1 MNKQIQTAASQHA
14 ALETKG
20 ATTMNKIIRNSLT
33 ITAFAA
39 LALVFGACSQPAE
52 LAPNETSNVQV
63 QTQPDLSAA
72 TDVIADP
79 SADTTASA
87 EDLNSMKDLTGTDAS
102 SSLQTQGGDKTPP
115 VLTYA
120 EGYNSSSYGYAALF
134 LQFSEKMNHDSV
146 CKKAIKVVVV
156 TSSGAVNAK
165 GKCYWYTYGNF
176 EYVYWYSNKTF
187 SNHDQ
192 VNWKVTRDAKDKAG
206 NKLFAGKN
214 GVFSISY

>member
-1 MNKQIQTAASQHA
+1 MKNLT
-14 ALETKG
+14 
-20 ATTMNKIIRNSLT
+20 RNSLT
-33 ITAFAA
+33 TIGFF
-39 LALVFGACSQPAE
+39 ALVLLFGACSQPAN
-52 LAPNETSNVQV
+52 LVSNDASNVQV

-72 TDVIADP
+72 TDVISDS
-79 SADTTASA
+79 SADTAA
-87 EDLNSMKDLTGTDAS
+87 GAADLNSITDLNGSDPS
-102 SSLQTQGGDKTPP
+102 SSLQAQGADKTPP

-134 LQFSEKMNHDSV
+134 FQFSEKMNHDSV

-176 EYVYWYSNKTF
+176 EYVYWYSNKRF
-187 SNHDQ
+187 SNYDQ
-192 VNWKVTRDAKDKAG
+192 VNWKITRDAKDKAG

>member
-1 MNKQIQTAASQHA
+1 MKNLT
-14 ALETKG
+14 
-20 ATTMNKIIRNSLT
+20 RNSLT
-33 ITAFAA
+33 TIGFLA
-39 LALVFGACSQPAE
+39 LALVFGACSQPAD
-52 LAPNETSNVQV
+52 LAPNETSDIQV

-87 EDLNSMKDLTGTDAS
+87 EDLNGMTDLAGGDAS
-102 SSLQTQGGDKTPP
+102 SSLQAQGADKTPP

-120 EGYNSSSYGYAALF
+120 EGYNSSDYGYAALF
-134 LQFSEKMNHDSV
+134 FQFSEKMNHDSV

-165 GKCYWYTYGNF
+165 GKCYWYTYGNT
-176 EYVYWYSNKTF
+176 EYVYWYSNKRF

-192 VNWKVTRDAKDKAG
+192 VNWKITRDAKDKSG